1 MRAFSF
7 LAIAALGAMV
17 LYGNPVAKLA
27 SSADASVLEQSDYP
41 LARNEGTGSRLAVW
55 QIVRTS
61 FLSRALRDP
70 DARTHT
76 VAQPQP
82 EFWKVTGS
90 VLNVRSGPSI
100 VHEVIDQLRRGQ
112 EAEVLGGITGDWAA
126 IRLTSGDTGFV
137 SADYLSPM

>member
-1 MRAFSF
+1 MRALSF
-7 LAIAALGAMV
+7 LAVAAFGAMF

-27 SSADASVLEQSDYP
+27 SSADASVLEQSDYS
-41 LARNEGTGSRLAVW
+41 LTRNEGTGSRLAVW

-61 FLSRALRDP
+61 FLSRALGGA
-70 DARTHT
+70 DARPHT

-82 EFWKVTGS
+82 ELWKVTGS

-100 VHEVIDQLRRGQ
+100 VHEIIGKLRRGQ
-112 EAEVLGGITGDWAA
+112 EAEVLGGITGDWAT
-126 IRLTSGDTGFV
+126 IRLASGDTGFV